1 MRQGPLYL
9 LLSALCVTPV
19 LQAEESQPLPLN
31 PVPTQAP
38 ALAPAPESTSQ
49 VAALQQQL
57 AESQRQLGELQAA
70 SSGER
75 ESAQISRLRQDNQ
88 RLKLQLKQA
97 QAEQPPRLLSEQQLW
112 FAIGSGTALLAFVIG
127 RLSAGG
133 RNKRRSEWV

>member
-9 LLSALCVTPV
+9 LLTALCASPF
-19 LQAEESQPLPLN
+19 LHAEEAQPLALN
-31 PVPTQAP
+31 P
-38 ALAPAPESTSQ
+38 TSSSDGGVQ

-57 AESQRQLGELQAA
+57 AESQRQLGEPQSA
-70 SSGER
+70 SGER
-75 ESAQISRLRQDNQ
+75 TNAQISRLSQDNQ

-97 QAEQPPRLLSEQQLW
+97 QAQQPPRLLNEQQMW
-112 FAIGSGTALLAFVIG
+112 YAIGGGSTLLAFVIG

>member
-9 LLSALCVTPV
+9 LLTMLCVTSAV
-19 LQAEESQPLPLN
+19 HAEESQPLALN
-31 PVPTQAP
+31 PVPPQASTVAP
-38 ALAPAPESTSQ
+38 ATDSASQ
-49 VAALQQQL
+49 IAALQQQL
-57 AESQRQLGELQAA
+57 AESQRQLGELQ
-70 SSGER
+70 SGER
-75 ESAQISRLRQDNQ
+75 ETAQISRLRQDNQ

-112 FAIGSGTALLAFVIG
+112 YAIGAGTALVAFIIG

>member
-9 LLSALCVTPV
+9 LLTTLCVTSAV
-19 LQAEESQPLPLN
+19 HAEESQPLALN
-31 PVPTQAP
+31 PVQPQA
-38 ALAPAPESTSQ
+38 ATPAPTTDSASQ
-49 VAALQQQL
+49 IAALQQQL
-57 AESQRQLGELQAA
+57 AESQRQLGELQ
-70 SSGER
+70 SGER
-75 ESAQISRLRQDNQ
+75 ETAQISRLRQDNQ

-112 FAIGSGTALLAFVIG
+112 YAIGAGTALLAFVIG